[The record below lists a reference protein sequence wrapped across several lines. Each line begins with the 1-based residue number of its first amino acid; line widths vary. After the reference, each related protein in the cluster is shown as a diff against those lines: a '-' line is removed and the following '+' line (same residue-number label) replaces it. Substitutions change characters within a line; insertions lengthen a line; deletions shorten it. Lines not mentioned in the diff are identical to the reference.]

1 MFGNLY
7 DEPDDNPHIL
17 TQSGSLYIDATSW
30 TDWYYIDLKA
40 LADSTTR
47 QKAVEL
53 TSKPYA
59 IPMSLSGVDDGVTG
73 IYIYWYDVW
82 GQGIKVNEFSSFVPA
97 DSQPEP
103 EEWTLAVHRNNVR
116 TNGGAVA
123 ETSQTDIDNF
133 SMTTEELSLLTF
145 TEDEWTENAVWAD
158 QSQMLNCYIGSQGIR
173 INNVLSSWLTV
184 DLPPIPPAFTHNNH
198 IFVLRLSDGTYA
210 ALQLANYLS
219 PSGTKCFL
227 TINYKYPY

>member
-1 MFGNLY
+1 
-7 DEPDDNPHIL
+7 
-17 TQSGSLYIDATSW
+17 
-30 TDWYYIDLKA
+30 
-40 LADSTTR
+40 
-47 QKAVEL
+47 
-53 TSKPYA
+53 
-59 IPMSLSGVDDGVTG
+59 
-73 IYIYWYDVW
+73 
-82 GQGIKVNEFSSFVPA
+82 
-97 DSQPEP
+97 
-103 EEWTLAVHRNNVR
+103 
-116 TNGGAVA
+116 
-123 ETSQTDIDNF
+123 
-133 SMTTEELSLLTF
+133 MTTEELSLLTF

-227 TINYKYPY
+227 TINYKYPI